1 MRSVLPNVTGGSA
14 GIPIAPDRCHH
25 LPITPGLTLML
36 RHTTNFSFGRIMPMY
51 LNSNRTLQLM
61 AGAILAIA
69 LMAGAQTPAT
79 PPPAAA
85 AAPAAAPADAP
96 AAPAPLSRSEEHTSE
111 LQSL

>member
-1 MRSVLPNVTGGSA
+1 
-14 GIPIAPDRCHH
+14 
-25 LPITPGLTLML
+25 
-36 RHTTNFSFGRIMPMY
+36 MY

-85 AAPAAAPADAP
+85 AAPAATPADAP
-96 AAPAPLSRSEEHTSE
+96 AAPAPLSTFVLTGPLQWLPQGPKKQGGLRTST
-111 LQSL
+111 SL